1 MSNLDPYYYTL
12 ETTGFPSN
20 VKFVNMPADF
30 KVYLLCDTPDKRQ
43 VCIYQDRNDFSKNN
57 SKEDKNVQRLFLT
70 LSKKLSE
77 SENVTDLL
85 SLYDSTE
92 LHPAHYTK
100 VNGDEKTVYRIRRG
114 GVRVYFVLIGSDI
127 ILCRLSIKLQNKISK
142 SEANV
147 IDNRVKAVFMCPP
160 YENQFLKRVL

>member
-1 MSNLDPYYYTL
+1 MSNLEPYYYTL

-30 KVYLLCDTPDKRQ
+30 KIYLLCDTPDKRQ
-43 VCIYQDRNDFSKNN
+43 VCIYQDRNDFRDSN

-77 SENVTDLL
+77 SENVIELMD
-85 SLYDSTE
+85 LYDDKE

-100 VNGDEKTVYRIRRG
+100 IDSNKKTVYRIRKG
-114 GVRVYFVLIGSDI
+114 GVRVYFVIIGSDI
-127 ILCRLSIKLQNKISK
+127 ILFRLSIKLQNKINK
-142 SEANV
+142 SEESI
-147 IDNRVKAVFMCPP
+147 IDSRVKAIFSCPP
-160 YENQFLKRVL
+160 HENQFLKRVL